1 MAHPSTASPLIYRVA
16 LPVPLHKLFDYLAP
30 DTILPC
36 QPGCRIEVPFRT
48 GSKTAFL
55 VEITRH
61 STVATDKLKPINRII
76 DEQPLLAAI
85 DLQLLHWVANYYH
98 HPLGEVIS
106 SAFPVGLRQ
115 GKTATL
121 PREKGY
127 RLTELGESTASGQLR
142 RTPKQK
148 GMLELFQQHGPLT
161 ESALSV
167 WNSHWRGGAKALL
180 SKQLLTITTLEV
192 NPTKLPVAETSTGD
206 LPGNAHQ
213 QAAVAAV
220 SRQLGRFGVSLLEGV
235 TGSGKTEVYMQI
247 IRSALAQNMQVL
259 VLIPEI
265 SLTPQ
270 LEQRF
275 RQRFSANIAVSHS
288 KLTNPQRQTAWLQ
301 MQQGYGQIML
311 GTRSALFTPMKNLG
325 LIILDEEHDSS
336 YKQQEGFRFSAR
348 DAAIIRGKLLNIPVL
363 LGSATPSLE
372 SFYNAQRGRYQWLS
386 LPERAGDAL
395 APQLQIIDIRNK
407 PLQEGLS
414 EALLKEIDNTLAK
427 QEQVLL
433 FLNRRG
439 FAPTLICHSCGW
451 VAHCP
456 SCDANLVIHAKQQQL
471 QCHHCGKQQRLL
483 QQCPACQH
491 NALTALGLGTERV
504 EYLLEQRYADY
515 RIVRLD
521 RDSTQRKG
529 SLQKYLAQ
537 INLGQADII
546 LGTQMLAK
554 GHHFANVTLVAIL
567 DVDSGLFSID
577 FRSPEKLAQ
586 LIVQVAGRAGRA
598 EKPGRV
604 MLQTRHPEHPLLTT
618 LIQADYHSF
627 AKRSLAERQQA
638 GLPPYSHQALFR
650 ASATDAELA
659 TAFLESIA
667 QLARQPFNPANQ
679 ILGPTPAPMKKRA
692 GRYHHQLLLQ
702 CKQRQD
708 LHKLLDT
715 LMPAIAKF
723 KIPAKVR
730 WSLDVDP
737 LDLY

>member
-1 MAHPSTASPLIYRVA
+1 MAYPTSANPLIYRVA
-16 LPVPLHKLFDYLAP
+16 LPVPLYTLFDYLAP
-30 DTILPC
+30 HTSPPC
-36 QPGCRIEVPFRT
+36 LPGCRIEVPFRYGT
-48 GSKTAFL
+48 KTAFL
-55 VEITRH
+55 VEIAQH
-61 STVATDKLKPINRII
+61 SAIATDKLKPINRVI
-76 DEQPLLAAI
+76 DEHPLLSAA
-85 DLQLLHWVANYYH
+85 DLQLLLWVANYYH

-106 SAFPVGLRQ
+106 SAFPVHLRQ
-115 GKTATL
+115 GKAATL
-121 PREKGY
+121 PDEKGY
-127 RLTELGESTASGQLR
+127 QLTELGEHTSSEQLR

-148 GMLELFQQHGPLT
+148 SILELFQQHGQPLS
-161 ESALSV
+161 ESALTA
-167 WNSHWRGGAKALL
+167 WNSQWRTSVKTLL
-180 SKQLLTITTLEV
+180 SKQLLALTTLKGMHS
-192 NPTKLPVAETSTGD
+192 TLPVAESARE

-220 SRQLGRFGVSLLEGV
+220 SQQLGQFGVYLLEGV

-247 IRSALAQNMQVL
+247 IRSALAQNRQVL

-301 MQQGYGQIML
+301 MQQGLCQIML
-311 GTRSALFTPMKNLG
+311 GTRSALFTPMQNLG

-372 SFYNAQRGRYQWLS
+372 SFYNAQRGRYQWLP

-414 EALLKEIDNTLAK
+414 EALLKEINNTLAK

-456 SCDANLVIHAKQQQL
+456 SCDANLVIHAQQQQL

-504 EYLLEQRYADY
+504 ESLLEQRYAGY
-515 RIVRLD
+515 RIIRLD

-598 EKPGRV
+598 QKPGRV

-618 LIQADYHSF
+618 LIQADYHHF
-627 AKRSLAERQQA
+627 AQQALTERQQA

-659 TAFLESIA
+659 TEFLDSVA
-667 QLARQPFNPANQ
+667 QLARQPSNPANQ

-692 GRYHHQLLLQ
+692 GRYHQQLLLQ
-702 CKQRQD
+702 CKHRKN

-715 LMPAIAKF
+715 LMPAIAKL
-723 KIPAKVR
+723 KASAKVR